1 MDWSRSYRLAPG
13 CAMRRE
19 GFGGILYHYEGVRPD
34 PRVYFL
40 DSPFLVGLL
49 ELSAEGPLDELIAQ
63 ARAQFALTAQQE
75 ESVRTFFIALFQRG
89 ALVVR

>member
-40 DSPFLVGLL
+40 DSPFLVALL
-49 ELSAEGPLDELIAQ
+49 ELTGEAPLDELIAQ
-63 ARAQFALTAQQE
+63 ARATFALTAQQE
-75 ESVRTFFIALFQRG
+75 QSLRAFFTALIERG
-89 ALVVR
+89 ALVVQ